1 MIFILFGDGNF
12 ELRKYNSFT
21 RTQFVLRVAT
31 EEAQGLAAPWNVPV
45 RTEVIASLK
54 TLGVIALRV
63 GSEKS
68 VLTPVLL
75 TFYGVTIAP
84 IHVQIVSTEV
94 GVIASMDPA
103 SASPGL
109 LAKYVKKNVKSVS
122 GVMDVLVL
130 VIVHLMWL
138 VIPKMEL
145 VSVTSSSPDP
155 DVKCWIVRKT
165 CLVRIV
171 FTAAG
176 ARTMR
181 PVTISM
187 GFVTVRVRGTRGHT
201 ATTVWRSLTL
211 HVQFNFESHFH
222 TFVNKNQIFYSY
234 TIITNINSQDW
245 FTLQMR

>member
-1 MIFILFGDGNF
+1 M
-12 ELRKYNSFT
+12 
-21 RTQFVLRVAT
+21 
-31 EEAQGLAAPWNVPV
+31 P
-45 RTEVIASLK
+45 
-54 TLGVIALRV
+54 GVIALRA
-63 GSEKS
+63 GLEKS

-84 IHVQIVSTEV
+84 MHVQFAPMEVS
-94 GVIASMDPA
+94 VIGSMDPA
-103 SASPGL
+103 SANPGS
-109 LAKYVKKNVKSVS
+109 LAHSVNRNVKMVS
-122 GVMDVLVL
+122 GVMGVLIL

-138 VIPKMEL
+138 VTPQMEFA
-145 VSVTSSSPDP
+145 SVTIFSPDP

-165 CLVRIV
+165 CSVRIV
-171 FTAAG
+171 FRAVP
-176 ARTMR
+176 ARTMA

-211 HVQFNFESHFH
+211 RVQFNFESHVH